1 MFPLPPGAYRYR
13 PLKRGASGWD
23 VYALQT
29 ALKGHGHVLVADGV
43 FGLKTDAAVGAWQEA
58 KQLVVDAIAG
68 VVTQRS
74 LALAEGE
81 KVRDRHGLPIKL
93 LMGQME
99 KESGYLLGNHTA
111 RYEDGAY
118 DLGVCQI
125 NNEAKKLTVATC
137 FDVPYAI
144 NFLAEEVREKHDRY
158 LTAPLRPG
166 SKRVENRR
174 AWRLA
179 AGSWNRPAHTAYLAG
194 MQGDD
199 PVAPSSRILTSAQE
213 EWIRGYI
220 DRVCTYCDAYY
231 GTQRAWPK

>member
-1 MFPLPPGAYRYR
+1 M
-13 PLKRGASGWD
+13 
-23 VYALQT
+23 
-29 ALKGHGHVLVADGV
+29 
-43 FGLKTDAAVGAWQEA
+43 
-58 KQLVVDAIAG
+58 DAIAG

-74 LALAEGE
+74 LALDEGE

-111 RYEDGAY
+111 RYEANGSY

-144 NFLAEEVREKHDRY
+144 NFLAEEMREKHDRY
-158 LTAPLRPG
+158 LTAPLRTG
-166 SKRVENRR
+166 ARRVENRQ

-199 PVAPSSRILTSAQE
+199 PVAPSSRVSDGRSGGVDSRLHRAGVHILRCVLRCATSLAE
-213 EWIRGYI
+213 VRG
-220 DRVCTYCDAYY
+220 D
-231 GTQRAWPK
+231 G